1 MLQNVVSMLVEWPL
15 AVLGETHLTV
25 RFPVPSLSDSAPAVC
40 GDGGAMAEALAVMLC
55 VLFVLASQ
63 TADPMGALHT
73 QQMGPDLHPPTGCSQ
88 AGRHLS
94 CAQDVR
100 VCPVTRWSLCGDSD
114 TF

>member
-1 MLQNVVSMLVEWPL
+1 
-15 AVLGETHLTV
+15 
-25 RFPVPSLSDSAPAVC
+25 
-40 GDGGAMAEALAVMLC
+40 MAEALAVMLC

-63 TADPMGALHT
+63 TALGGEPVGLHIADPMGALHT